1 MKALLTLIPATVVM
15 AALLSACTV
24 DPNRRSSRPPTNAE
38 VEAHNAT
45 AAPEDQIV
53 CRTEKPF
60 GTRISQRICRR
71 VGDIASNAENIQR
84 EMNRVNRSSGG
95 NAAGLQ

>member
-1 MKALLTLIPATVVM
+1 MKALLTLVPASVVM
-15 AALLSACTV
+15 VALLTACTV
-24 DPNRRSSRPPTNAE
+24 DPNRPRPPRPPTAAE
-38 VEAHNAT
+38 VEAHNAS
-45 AAPEDQIV
+45 AAPEDQII

-71 VGDIASNAENIQR
+71 AGDIASNSENIQR

-95 NAAGLQ
+95 NAVDL

>member
-1 MKALLTLIPATVVM
+1 MKALLTLVPASVVM
-15 AALLSACTV
+15 VALLSACTV
-24 DPNRRSSRPPTNAE
+24 DPNRRSSRPPTAAE
-38 VEAHNAT
+38 VEAHNAS
-45 AAPEDQIV
+45 AAPEDQII

-71 VGDIASNAENIQR
+71 AGDIASNSENIQR

-95 NAAGLQ
+95 NAVDL